1 MRGKQMKSRAKK
13 HKPADQN
20 LSRRERQI
28 MDLIYALGEVD
39 VEGIRAGLPDAP
51 GGMAIRRML
60 AILEEKGQV
69 KRRKVGRKFIY
80 MPRQDPRS
88 AGRKAL
94 DHLLLTFFGGSVEE
108 ALTAHLERPGT
119 ELSDQQLDRLARL
132 IEDTRKNSRRARDGK
147 RKD

>member
-1 MRGKQMKSRAKK
+1 MPRKQPKSGAKK
-13 HKPADQN
+13 NAATDQN

-28 MDLIYALGEVD
+28 MDVVYALGEAD
-39 VEGIRAGLPDAP
+39 VEAIRAQLPDAP

-69 KRRKVGRKFIY
+69 KRRKEGRKFIY
-80 MPRQDPRS
+80 MPRQNQRS

-94 DHLLLTFFGGSVEE
+94 DHLLDTFFGGSVEE

-119 ELSDQQLDRLARL
+119 KLSDQQLDRLARL
-132 IEDTRKNSRRARDGK
+132 IHDARNDGRRSRDRNTTN
-147 RKD
+147 